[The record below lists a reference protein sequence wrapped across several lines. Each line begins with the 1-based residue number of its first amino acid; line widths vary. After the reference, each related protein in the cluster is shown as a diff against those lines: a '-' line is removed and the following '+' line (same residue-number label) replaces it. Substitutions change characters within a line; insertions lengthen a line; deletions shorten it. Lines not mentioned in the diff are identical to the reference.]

1 MVVPTYPE
9 GGSHAQPAGVP
20 APPPGCASRPLCRV
34 VRDSRNTL
42 LATAPADSVETFT
55 VAQRTQ
61 CALCDREGGG
71 GGGRSVHACAVFLLA
86 LRGGALP
93 ADDTRRPTSSRVVAY
108 DTRVQSKVR
117 SLAAWGTIQPPP
129 VSLVTVDEGGSHKLN
144 YFRTRQHQVPYTCAL
159 PRPGR
164 REPQCQSHVSSSTA
178 SSSAPVKKPSSAAAA
193 SRASRRGG
201 GARAGARAGAA

>member
-1 MVVPTYPE
+1 MSEAPTFTGLATEWSTMVVPTYPE

-71 GGGRSVHACAVFLLA
+71 GGGRSVHACAVFL
-86 LRGGALP
+86 G
-93 ADDTRRPTSSRVVAY
+93 
-108 DTRVQSKVR
+108 
-117 SLAAWGTIQPPP
+117 AAWGGTSSGRHAQTYKLSCCSLRHESP
-129 VSLVTVDEGGSHKLN
+129 V
-144 YFRTRQHQVPYTCAL
+144 
-159 PRPGR
+159 
-164 REPQCQSHVSSSTA
+164 
-178 SSSAPVKKPSSAAAA
+178 
-193 SRASRRGG
+193 
-201 GARAGARAGAA
+201 